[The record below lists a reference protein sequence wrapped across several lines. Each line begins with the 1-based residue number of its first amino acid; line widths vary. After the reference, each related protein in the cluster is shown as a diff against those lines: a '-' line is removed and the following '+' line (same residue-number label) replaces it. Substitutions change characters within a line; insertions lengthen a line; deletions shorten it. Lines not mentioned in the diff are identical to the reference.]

1 MLANPQRDQVPS
13 MSSIAARDARGR
25 GFTLVELLVVIG
37 IIALLISILLPAL
50 TNARRAASTVK
61 CAANIRSIIQAMQL
75 YGSQNDD
82 AIPGSA
88 WTSSRLIYVDPGA
101 ISPVPATI
109 NGSPVS
115 DSNLPGVIQIFDWYS
130 PVAAIMGVEFN
141 TGASLSD
148 RQARW
153 EQLRL
158 LPQFNCPENQS
169 IATQYGSISVQ
180 AGLMPS
186 YNMAYGFALR
196 HHPNV
201 SAGSGF
207 QRTLGRGGPSAS
219 GSLQNPPPSWNNTF
233 SRAGDN
239 TRKIAI
245 ADGGRYSNSG
255 LAPTVGLAYNT
266 SNGGNFADQG
276 APFKFSNSWHRGKAP
291 GNGGTG
297 PFDGRLFA
305 FRHGQRKPGQ
315 SADSYKLNVGFLDGH
330 VELMGDLEVSN
341 PGYWWPKNTQLSINS
356 SQVWPDVKQKYFNN
370 QDQTWVVPF

>member
-1 MLANPQRDQVPS
+1 MQNKSNRNEVDSMDRAEANRLRRS
-13 MSSIAARDARGR
+13 

-50 TNARRAASTVK
+50 SSARRSANTIK
-61 CAANIRSIIQAMQL
+61 CAANIRSIVQAMRL
-75 YGSQNDD
+75 YGSQNND

-88 WTSSRLIYVDPGA
+88 WTSSRLIYVNPGA

-115 DSNLPGVIQIFDWYS
+115 DSNLPSVIQIFDWFS
-130 PVAAIMGVEFN
+130 PVASVMGVDFN
-141 TGASLSD
+141 TGASLAD

-153 EQLRL
+153 EQLRV
-158 LPQFNCPENQS
+158 LPQFTCPENQV
-169 IATQYGSISVQ
+169 IATQFGSIAVQ
-180 AGLMPS
+180 TGLVPS

-196 HHPNV
+196 NHPNV
-201 SAGSGF
+201 AAGSGF

-219 GSLQNPPPSWNNTF
+219 GSTQNPPPSYNNTF
-233 SRAGDN
+233 SKAGDN

-255 LAPTVGLAYNT
+255 AAPTVGLAYNT

-276 APFKFSNSWHRGKAP
+276 APFKFSNSWHRGKVP
-291 GNGGTG
+291 GNGGSG
-297 PFDGRLFA
+297 QFDGRIFA
-305 FRHGQRKPGQ
+305 FRHGQTKPGLP
-315 SADSYKLNVGFLDGH
+315 ADAFKLNVGFLDGH

-341 PGYWWPKNTQLSINS
+341 PGFWWPKNTELSINS
-356 SQVWPDVKQKYFNN
+356 GQVWPDVKQKYFNN
-370 QDQTWVVPF
+370 QDQTWIVPF

>member
-1 MLANPQRDQVPS
+1 MSINPNRNQVQSVTPAS
-13 MSSIAARDARGR
+13 DMRSNRVA
-25 GFTLVELLVVIG
+25 FTLVELLVVIG

-50 TNARRAASTVK
+50 TSARRAANTVK
-61 CAANIRSIIQAMQL
+61 CAANIRSIVQAMQL
-75 YGSQNDD
+75 YGSQNGD

-101 ISPVPATI
+101 VSPVPATI

-115 DSNLPGVIQIFDWYS
+115 DTNLPGVIQIFDWYS

-141 TGASLSD
+141 TGASLAD

-153 EQLRL
+153 EQLRV
-158 LPQFNCPENQS
+158 LPQFTCPENTV
-169 IATQYGSISVQ
+169 IATQFGSIAVQ
-180 AGLMPS
+180 TGLVPS

-196 HHPNV
+196 NHPNV
-201 SAGSGF
+201 ASGSGF

-219 GSLQNPPPSWNNTF
+219 GSTQNPPPSYNNTF
-233 SRAGDN
+233 SKAGDN

-255 LAPTVGLAYNT
+255 AAPTVGLAYNT

-276 APFKFSNSWHRGKAP
+276 APFKFSNSWHRGKVP
-291 GNGGTG
+291 GNGGSG
-297 PFDGRLFA
+297 QFDGRIFA
-305 FRHGQRKPGQ
+305 FRHGQRKPGLP
-315 SADSYKLNVGFLDGH
+315 ADSFKLNVGFLDGH

-341 PGYWWPKNTQLSINS
+341 PGFWWPKNTQLSINNG
-356 SQVWPDVKQKYFNN
+356 QVWADVKQKYFNN